1 MNSLWPVLGVPRG
14 SRAVSN
20 FSRTVKSDYCFCV
33 WQMRLN
39 PFFFFFNS
47 APAKTFYE
55 TKLVCNFILNLCA
68 NFQNDQTVFC
78 KPGAIIVSAVSHY
91 ETLILSNRA

>member
-1 MNSLWPVLGVPRG
+1 
-14 SRAVSN
+14 
-20 FSRTVKSDYCFCV
+20 
-33 WQMRLN
+33 MRLN

-78 KPGAIIVSAVSHY
+78 EPGAFIVSAISHY
-91 ETLILSNRA
+91 ETLISSKRA